1 MDSLPIGSLQSWLIT
16 AAAALGPLIALLVG
30 FVGTDQWLRWQLNE
44 RHGCTP
50 LEDTKVRKS
59 RRDGASGHL
68 LVLLTQGRRRNL
80 RQPAHEPWRG
90 CEFFRDG

>member
-1 MDSLPIGSLQSWLIT
+1 MDSLPIGSLQSWFIT

-59 RRDGASGHL
+59 RRDGASGYL
-68 LVLLTQGRRRNL
+68 LVLLTQGRKRNL
-80 RQPAHEPWRG
+80 HQPARELEWG
-90 CEFFRDG
+90 CEFFRDE